1 MSEVNKKE
9 HLIQAS
15 KGFAAIGFGEIWE
28 YRDLLRFQVLKEVK
42 GKYRQMALG
51 PLWIV
56 IQPLMNMV
64 VFSFVFGSVAKMDSG
79 GVPYLLLTY
88 SALVP
93 WTFFQNATSL
103 SSACLVTEMGVISKV
118 YFPRLILP
126 LSYVIGRLIDFVIT
140 FSILIG
146 MLLFYGYAPDFKWL
160 LLPFYMLLAVFTT
173 IALSTW
179 TASLTVRFRDMK
191 FIVQYGLQL
200 LMFMTPVAFLASNL
214 PEGWLW
220 LLKLNPMYYV
230 VEGFRWALIDV
241 GQGPEPYMLFSI
253 ILSMIMAITGVF
265 VFRKTERTIVDL
277 L

>member
-1 MSEVNKKE
+1 MNKADRERVIEPTTGLGSLGLKE
-9 HLIQAS
+9 L
-15 KGFAAIGFGEIWE
+15 FE
-28 YRDLLRFQVLKEVK
+28 YRDLLRYQVIKEIK

-64 VFSFVFGSVAKMDSG
+64 VFSFVFGSVAKMDSA
-79 GVPYLLLTY
+79 GVPYMLLTY
-88 SALVP
+88 CALVP

-103 SSACLVTEMGVISKV
+103 SSNCLVTEMGVISKV

-126 LSYVIGRLIDFVIT
+126 ISYVIGRLIDFAIT
-140 FSILIG
+140 FSILVG
-146 MLLFYGYAPDFKWL
+146 MLLFYGYTPDLKWL
-160 LLPFYMLLAVFTT
+160 FLPFYMMLAVFTT

-191 FIVQYGLQL
+191 FVVQYGLQL
-200 LMFMTPVAFLASNL
+200 SMFLTPVAFLASNL
-214 PEGWLW
+214 PQNWLW
-220 LLKLNPMYYV
+220 ILKLNPMYYV

-253 ILSMIMAITGVF
+253 FLSVILAVTGVF